1 MKPGARLINVSR
13 GPVVDQA
20 ALVEALR
27 SAHLGGAAL
36 DVFETQPLPADSP
49 LWHFPN
55 VLLSPHMAGIT
66 ADSMRRMSRMV
77 VDQTLEMLAGRPP
90 RHFVNPLVW
99 PNRRPNPFAAPG
111 PA

>member
-1 MKPGARLINVSR
+1 
-13 GPVVDQA
+13 
-20 ALVEALR
+20 
-27 SAHLGGAAL
+27 
-36 DVFETQPLPADSP
+36 
-49 LWHFPN
+49 
-55 VLLSPHMAGIT
+55 MAGIT